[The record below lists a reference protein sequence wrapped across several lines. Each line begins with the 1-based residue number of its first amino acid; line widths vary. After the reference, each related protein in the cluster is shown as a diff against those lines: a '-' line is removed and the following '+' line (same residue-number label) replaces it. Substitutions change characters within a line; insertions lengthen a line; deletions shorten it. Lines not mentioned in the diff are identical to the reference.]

1 MEVFVLKIIGIVC
14 VTLLAII
21 IVISRKDDIDVLAI
35 LIATIFEL
43 IAIFMIYVPVESV
56 SLILG
61 TVKMFQHG
69 F

>member
-14 VTLLAII
+14 TTFLAII
-21 IVISRKDDIDVLAI
+21 IVIARKDDIDVWAVV
-35 LIATIFEL
+35 IATFLEL

-56 SLILG
+56 SLILSA
-61 TVKMFQHG
+61 VRMFQHG